1 MCVCH
6 VNIHA
11 AHIGNRLLKVA
22 QAEVAGALRGE
33 IAVLQN
39 VHTDAVVAEVYKAVV
54 AARGRI
60 CALHVILRQRSV
72 GAFLRHGDLQI
83 EARTAQHG
91 AVFFHGAF

>member
-1 MCVCH
+1 MCH

-39 VHTDAVVAEVYKAVV
+39 VHTDAVVAEVYKAVI

-60 CALHVILRQRSV
+60 CALYVILRQRSI
-72 GAFLRHGDLQI
+72 GAFLRHGDL
-83 EARTAQHG
+83 
-91 AVFFHGAF
+91 